1 VTIYIVVKKNT
12 YKKNYIVTG
21 SQTPVARFLYSNF
34 QSSRLDN
41 KLSIFLNL
49 EVSKVEGK
57 AKETVPSPI
66 NFVESRLPRLVGFC
80 KT

>member
-1 VTIYIVVKKNT
+1 MLI
-12 YKKNYIVTG
+12 TG
-21 SQTPVARFLYSNF
+21 SQTPVARILYSNF

-41 KLSIFLNL
+41 KFMFLNL

-57 AKETVPSPI
+57 AKETIPSPT
-66 NFVESRLPRLVGFC
+66 NFVVSRLPRFAGFC